1 MTVEFPERA
10 ILKVVPAVPEYVIST
25 PSLTITK
32 IEDLPNERKVI
43 AYTDHS
49 EARSI
54 LLWEEDAY
62 DEIGQWTD
70 SDVENRLKEIYENV

>member
-10 ILKVVPAVPEYVIST
+10 ILKVVPAVPEYTIST
-25 PSLTITK
+25 ASLTIEK

-43 AYTDHS
+43 AYTDHP

-62 DEIGQWTD
+62 DKIGQWTD
-70 SDVENRLKEIYENV
+70 EDVANRLKEIYETV

>member
-1 MTVEFPERA
+1 MTVEFTERA
-10 ILKVVPAVPEYVIST
+10 VLKVVPAVPEYTIST
-25 PSLTITK
+25 PALTITK

-43 AYTDHS
+43 AYTDHP

-54 LLWEEDAY
+54 LLWEAEAY

-70 SDVENRLKEIYENV
+70 TDVENRLKEIYETV

>member
-1 MTVEFPERA
+1 MTVEFTERA
-10 ILKVVPAVPEYVIST
+10 ILKVVPAVPEYTIST

-43 AYTDHS
+43 VYTDHP
-49 EARSI
+49 EAKSI

-62 DEIGQWTD
+62 DAIGQWIDT
-70 SDVENRLKEIYENV
+70 DVENRLKEIYENV